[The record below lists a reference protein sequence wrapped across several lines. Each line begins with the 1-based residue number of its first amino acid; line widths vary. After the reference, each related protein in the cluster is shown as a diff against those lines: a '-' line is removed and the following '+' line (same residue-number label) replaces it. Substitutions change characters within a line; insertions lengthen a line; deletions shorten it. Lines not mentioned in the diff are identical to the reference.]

1 MSDLDGKRIE
11 IVRVHME
18 SENVHDF
25 ALTMSTFAHPRYE
38 LIGTG
43 QVYDGEEAVMGYF
56 RASRTPFPDQRN
68 EVISLKAMEDAVLA
82 EFWLM
87 GTHKNPLRTPQGELP
102 ATNKAFR
109 VRMAAIF
116 EFAPQSDKIVCERVY
131 FDQNSILKQLTG

>member
-1 MSDLDGKRIE
+1 MSDLDARRIE
-11 IVRVHME
+11 VVRVHME

-43 QVYDGEEAVMGYF
+43 QVYDGEEEVMRYF

-68 EVISLKAMEDAVLA
+68 EVISLRAMEDAVLA

-87 GTHKNPLRTPQGELP
+87 GTHRNALRTPQGELP
-102 ATNKAFR
+102 ATNKSFR

-116 EFAPQSDKIVCERVY
+116 EFAPQTDRIVCERVY
-131 FDQNSILKQLTG
+131 FDQNSILKQLTA